1 MTDRLP
7 LILCNLA
14 TRLLP
19 ASRRSWA
26 DAMIVEL
33 SHADDTRAA
42 LNFASGCLLAALRER
57 ACDAD
62 THITATLW
70 TIAVVTALYAV
81 VQLACAAHGVAVL
94 FGAHDGMLDALLQNG
109 ASPTIIASYETARP
123 IVVGCFLALG
133 AVQLTTA
140 WFLSRGQFRPF
151 ATAWCIAFLIAGIAV
166 AIQLSIIPDGAG
178 VPSEFHA
185 LLIQAVAVPVLLVWL
200 HRRHRHF
207 QESS

>member
-7 LILCNLA
+7 LILCNVA

-26 DAMIVEL
+26 DAMIAEL
-33 SHADDTRAA
+33 SHADDNRAA
-42 LNFASGCLLAALRER
+42 LNFASGCLVAALRER

-62 THITATLW
+62 THIMATLW

-81 VQLACAAHGVAVL
+81 VQLVCAAHGVAVL
-94 FGAHDGMLDALLQNG
+94 FGAHDGMLDALLRNG
-109 ASPTIIASYETARP
+109 ASSTIIANYETARP
-123 IVVGCFLALG
+123 IVVSCFLALG
-133 AVQLTTA
+133 IVQLTTA
-140 WFLSRGQFRPF
+140 WFLSRGQFRLF
-151 ATAWCIAFLIAGIAV
+151 ATAWCTACLIAGIAV
-166 AIQLSIIPDGAG
+166 AIQLSIIPNDAG

-185 LLIQAVAVPVLLVWL
+185 LLMQAVAVPVLLVWL
-200 HRRHRHF
+200 HRRHRRF